1 MGDLFEGQDAGAW
14 GVLCAGPESI
24 AAVDRGLMSA
34 LTSGSDQV
42 QNLGGR
48 GPASFPCFGIPFWD
62 PKFRLGVT
70 WATVKGHGPAG
81 PVRRENVDCDWPW
94 VPGGLRRN
102 TAAPEHGCAG
112 HQAGRPVPG
121 AVPGPVGV

>member
-1 MGDLFEGQDAGAW
+1 MGGLFEGQDAGVW

-48 GPASFPCFGIPFWD
+48 GPASLFLLGSRFGIP
-62 PKFRLGVT
+62 KFRVGVT

-81 PVRRENVDCDWPW
+81 PVRRENVVCDWPG
-94 VPGGLRRN
+94 V
-102 TAAPEHGCAG
+102 HGCA
-112 HQAGRPVPG
+112 
-121 AVPGPVGV
+121 